1 MTISRPKVNGSAR
14 LRLWLRRFHRWL
26 GVALVFFVLL
36 LAVSGIALNHA
47 EDWGLDR
54 RYLGWSWLLDA
65 YGIEAP
71 PPSASFADGSH
82 RATLLGGHLY
92 FNGADVAQDVAAL
105 SGLAVLDP
113 LVLVGSSDRAYILT
127 TAGEFV
133 QSIDLAAELPA
144 AAARIGS
151 MDGVA
156 VIESGGSLYR
166 SDPDITIFEPWDEG
180 PHDDV
185 QWSSETQPDA
195 AELEAL
201 QNLYRGRG
209 LTVERVL
216 ADLHSGRI
224 LAVAGPLLMDL
235 VAVFMIIL
243 SVSGLIMW
251 RQQARL
257 EASLERRRNGEG

>member
-1 MTISRPKVNGSAR
+1 MTISRPKANGSAR
-14 LRLWLRRFHRWL
+14 LRIWLRRFHRWL

-36 LAVSGIALNHA
+36 LAVSGISLNHS

-71 PPSASFADGSH
+71 PPSASFVDGSH

-92 FNGADVAQDVAAL
+92 VNGVDIAQDVEAL
-105 SGLAVLDP
+105 AGLAVLDP
-113 LVLVGSSDRAYILT
+113 LVIVGSGDAAYILT

-133 QSIDLAAELPA
+133 ESIELAAELPA
-144 AAARIGS
+144 PVARVGS
-151 MDGVA
+151 VDGTA
-156 VIESGGSLYR
+156 IIESDGRLYR
-166 SDPDITIFEPWDEG
+166 SDPDITAFEPWDAG
-180 PHDDV
+180 SNDGV
-185 QWSSETQPDA
+185 RWSSATPPDA
-195 AELEAL
+195 AELEVL
-201 QNLYRGRG
+201 KNLYRGRG

-224 LAVAGPLLMDL
+224 LKVPGPLLMDL
-235 VAVFMIIL
+235 VAVLMIVL